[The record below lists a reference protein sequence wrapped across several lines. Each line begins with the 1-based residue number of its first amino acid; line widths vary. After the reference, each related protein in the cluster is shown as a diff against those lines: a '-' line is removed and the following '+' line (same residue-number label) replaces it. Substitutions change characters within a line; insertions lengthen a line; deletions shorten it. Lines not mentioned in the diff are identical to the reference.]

1 MRNCNPTLERKEEK
15 LAGTP
20 YEGGI
25 FFLNITFSSDYP
37 FKPPK
42 VMLHNT
48 RITDDHQGNVSLD
61 ILKDGWSPALSISKV
76 LLSLRS
82 IFTNPAP
89 FLAAA
94 DKSLF
99 PGIAH
104 MYLADGVKH
113 AHELAAEWILRFA
126 R

>member
-1 MRNCNPTLERKEEK
+1 MISYFNDQWKGGN
-15 LAGTP
+15 
-20 YEGGI
+20 EGS
-25 FFLNITFSSDYP
+25 FNFLF
-37 FKPPK
+37 
-42 VMLHNT
+42 V
-48 RITDDHQGNVSLD
+48 
-61 ILKDGWSPALSISKV
+61 V
-76 LLSLRS
+76 LG
-82 IFTNPAP
+82 
-89 FLAAA
+89 AA